1 MAINGKV
8 NLTSSDGT
16 TAQAAVGDTYESGGN
31 VWVYCKATAAT
42 IAAYSACSGSLTG
55 GPAAVEEATTTT
67 ATALGTAGG
76 FACVP
81 QFAVAAS
88 EYFWGLVQSVTGLSW
103 DGTTTVKVLAANVTA
118 GNLLYSTATDGVLDD
133 TSAGSTIPLVGV
145 SLIETVTTQEAADFI
160 TAARPMNWLK

>member
-1 MAINGKV
+1 MLQGKV
-8 NLTSSDGT
+8 NLVSSDGDT
-16 TAQAAVGDTYESGGN
+16 PQAAVGDVYSSKGN
-31 VWVYCKATAAT
+31 TWVYCQATAAT

-81 QFAVAAS
+81 QFAVGAS
-88 EYFWGLVQSVTGLSW
+88 EYFWGLVESLSGLSW
-103 DGTTTVKVLAANVTA
+103 DGSTTVKVLAANVTA

-133 TSAGSTIPLVGV
+133 TSAGSTIPLVGAV
-145 SLIETVTTQEAADFI
+145 LTETVTTQEAADFI
-160 TAARPMNWLK
+160 TFRRMGWLK